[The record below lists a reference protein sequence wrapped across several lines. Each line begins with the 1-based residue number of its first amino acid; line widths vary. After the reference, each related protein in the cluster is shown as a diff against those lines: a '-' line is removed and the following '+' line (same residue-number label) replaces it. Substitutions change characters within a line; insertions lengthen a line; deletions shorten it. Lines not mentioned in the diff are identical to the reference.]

1 MSKKPHGAGKVSF
14 DIVDSGL
21 LFSEIG
27 LQKGSTFLDV
37 ACGAG
42 AYSLAVAEIIGDS
55 GKIYALDLW
64 QEGIDE
70 LKRQTQAR
78 DITHIDARIAD
89 VSKHIPLADKSIDVA
104 LMAMV
109 LHDLMRDHTESGAL
123 TELGRVIKDQGSLCI
138 IEFKKIDGPPGPP
151 VNIRLSPEALE
162 SCLLPYGFQQ
172 LKSVDLGS
180 YSYLSIFT
188 LESHEEKK

>member
-1 MSKKPHGAGKVSF
+1 MNKKPHGAGKNSF
-14 DIVDSGL
+14 DIVDAGL

-37 ACGAG
+37 ACGLG

-55 GKIYALDLW
+55 GKIHAFDLW
-64 QEGIDE
+64 EEGIDE
-70 LKRQTQAR
+70 LRQQAQAR
-78 DITHIDARIAD
+78 GITNVDARIAD
-89 VSKHIPLADKSIDVA
+89 VGKHIPLADGSVDVA

-109 LHDLMRDHTESGAL
+109 LHDLMRDHSEAGAL
-123 TELGRVIKDQGSLCI
+123 AEIGRVIKDQGRLCI

-151 VNIRLSPEALE
+151 VNIRLAPEALE

-172 LKSVDLGS
+172 RKSVDLGP
-180 YSYLSIFT
+180 YSYLAVFT
-188 LESHEEKK
+188 PK